1 MAIVDLGNCHKVIFE
16 NLNLKKFFFFDIRKI
31 NLKLLKLKKIIFKI
45 LN

>member
-1 MAIVDLGNCHKVIFE
+1 MAIVDLGNCQKVIFE
-16 NLNLKKFFFFDIRKI
+16 NLNFKEFFLYKEI

>member
-1 MAIVDLGNCHKVIFE
+1 MAIVDLGNCQKVIFE
-16 NLNLKKFFFFDIRKI
+16 NLNFKEFFFDIRKI